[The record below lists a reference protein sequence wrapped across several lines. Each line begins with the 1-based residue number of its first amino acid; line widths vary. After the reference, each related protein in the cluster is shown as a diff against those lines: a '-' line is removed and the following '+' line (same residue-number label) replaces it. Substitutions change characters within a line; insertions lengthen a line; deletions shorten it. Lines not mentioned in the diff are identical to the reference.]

1 MPAEERVSQFKRRI
15 AMEIK
20 LDKNKKVKVGNPEDV
35 YPIMKEILLRENRIG
50 RAQEHFWMVGL
61 NQTNKILYIELVSLG
76 ASNMAAIQPREAF
89 RLAIHK
95 LAIRVILVHNHPSG
109 DVEPS
114 EMDQDL
120 TDHFIQAGRFLN
132 VQVIDHLIINEKTH
146 YSFVNSGLFAELQ
159 ESKKYVLPYEL
170 EERAKN
176 EGIDIGIKEGKIE
189 MAKAMKVDGV
199 SVELIEKYTH
209 LSREEIERL

>member
-1 MPAEERVSQFKRRI
+1 
-15 AMEIK
+15 MEIK
-20 LDKNKKVKVGNPEDV
+20 LDKNKKVKVANPGDI

-61 NQTNKILYIELVSLG
+61 NQPNKILYIELVSLG

-109 DVEPS
+109 ELEPS
-114 EMDQDL
+114 EMDHDL

-132 VQVIDHLIINEKTH
+132 VEVIDHLIINEKAY
-146 YSFVNSGLFAELQ
+146 YSFLESGVFAELQ

-170 EERAKN
+170 EERAK
-176 EGIDIGIKEGKIE
+176 KEGLEIGEEKGVKKKAME
-189 MAKAMKVDGV
+189 MAKIMKGDGE
-199 SVELIEKYTH
+199 SIDKIEKYTQ
-209 LSREEIERL
+209 LSREEIERI

>member
-1 MPAEERVSQFKRRI
+1 
-15 AMEIK
+15 MEIK
-20 LDKNKKVKVGNPEDV
+20 LDKNKKVKVANSEDI

-61 NQTNKILYIELVSLG
+61 NQANKILYIELVSLG
-76 ASNMAAIQPREAF
+76 ASNMAAIRPREAF

-109 DVEPS
+109 ELEPS
-114 EMDQDL
+114 EMDHCL

-132 VQVIDHLIINEKTH
+132 VEVIDHLIINEQNY
-146 YSFVNSGLFAELQ
+146 YSFVDSGLFAELQ

-170 EERAKN
+170 EERAR
-176 EGIDIGIKEGKIE
+176 KEGKIE
-189 MAKAMKVDGV
+189 MARELKQQN
-199 SVELIEKYTH
+199 VEISIIVKSSGLSKDEIEK
-209 LSREEIERL
+209 L